1 MVDYIDADTNAFND
15 YMKAL
20 KLPKN
25 TPEDE
30 AKRNQAMQDG
40 LKTAIQVPLQLAIK
54 ATTLFE
60 PLLELAAV
68 GNANCR
74 SDLEVS
80 KYERTSFEKFS
91 TYWFNEVIRLIL
103 IVEGT
108 FLFSR

>member
-1 MVDYIDADTNAFND
+1 MVDLIDADTNAFND

-60 PLLELAAV
+60 PLLEMAAV

-74 SDLEVS
+74 SDLEVI
-80 KYERTSFEKFS
+80 KYVNNLLSEIHSL
-91 TYWFNEVIRLIL
+91 FNLTR
-103 IVEGT
+103 
-108 FLFSR
+108 

>member
-1 MVDYIDADTNAFND
+1 MVDFIDADTNAFND

-60 PLLELAAV
+60 PLLEMAAV

-74 SDLEVS
+74 SDLEVI
-80 KYERTSFEKFS
+80 KYVKNLLREIHS
-91 TYWFNEVIRLIL
+91 
-103 IVEGT
+103 
-108 FLFSR
+108 LFDLTRKLD